1 MTPPGIP
8 ASTRASYNFRAVN
21 GASLVGLKTTVL
33 PAIKAPAII
42 VVASDN
48 GKLNGE
54 ITAQA
59 PYGQDAL
66 TVLTRNNALHRP
78 DIALILLHQARV
90 VVQEVYG
97 FIGLGDCLVPILRNL
112 VRHER
117 SEVELALL

>member
-8 ASTRASYNFRAVN
+8 ASTRASYNFRAVK

-54 ITAQA
+54 ITARSEEHTSELQS
-59 PYGQDAL
+59 PCNLVCRLLLEKKNYRIYL
-66 TVLTRNNALHRP
+66 LSITLRNNTGSHSNTSLT
-78 DIALILLHQARV
+78 
-90 VVQEVYG
+90 
-97 FIGLGDCLVPILRNL
+97 
-112 VRHER
+112 
-117 SEVELALL
+117 S